1 MVMTG
6 HLLGLCRC
14 CLILGQSGRGK
25 TCIECGAALLRP
37 LLRSCR
43 FSERRRGRV
52 RLRKLLHGADV
63 IGGENIRERL
73 LRLTQEVDQLL
84 IDVIEAIFKRVLQL
98 QVFHRDQGNS
108 IQVRDDQTYRF
119 KGSSSV
125 RREFE
130 QSANDSRQ
138 IVIVLLQHLRAFLSD
153 LLHLRCSTQVHFQY
167 FSQKVRP
174 FLSKRKALES
184 GEKLTFYCFVLSG
197 TLPMTT
203 AQSTK

>member
-14 CLILGQSGRGK
+14 CLILGQSGRGE

-52 RLRKLLHGADV
+52 RLGELLHGADV
-63 IGGENIRERL
+63 VGGENIWERL

-98 QVFHRDQGNS
+98 QVFHRGEVDS
-108 IQVRDDQTYRF
+108 IQMRDDQIYRF
-119 KGSSSV
+119 KGPSSM
-125 RREFE
+125 RRELK
-130 QSANDSRQ
+130 QSANDS
-138 IVIVLLQHLRAFLSD
+138 
-153 LLHLRCSTQVHFQY
+153 
-167 FSQKVRP
+167 
-174 FLSKRKALES
+174 
-184 GEKLTFYCFVLSG
+184 
-197 TLPMTT
+197 
-203 AQSTK
+203 